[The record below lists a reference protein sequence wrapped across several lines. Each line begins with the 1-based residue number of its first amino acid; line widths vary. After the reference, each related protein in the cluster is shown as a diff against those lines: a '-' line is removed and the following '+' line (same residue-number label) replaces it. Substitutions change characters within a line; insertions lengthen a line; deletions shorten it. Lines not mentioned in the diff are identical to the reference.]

1 MHTAIL
7 RIKVHLPE
15 LLGFL
20 ASLLCLVLFGPDRFI
35 VPAMILILI
44 LCIALR
50 PFIEGGEK

>member
-20 ASLLCLVLFGPDRFI
+20 AALLCLVLFGPDRFI

-44 LCIALR
+44 LFIALR